1 MKMPVRIGTHIEGV
15 HWIAE
20 YVEATHQ
27 IRVFRDG
34 REVDTIP
41 APAAMFGEER
51 DAGSA
56 SDAAS
61 RAEEAALLAC
71 LRRYVADVQP
81 EE

>member
-1 MKMPVRIGTHIEGV
+1 MKMPVRTGTHIEGI
-15 HWIAE
+15 HWVAE
-20 YVEATHQ
+20 YLEATRH